1 MREDRTKEQ
10 LMEEL
15 VRLRQRVAELE
26 AAKAEHKR
34 AEERVQAY
42 SLYLETLLR
51 INATLGSTAPLK
63 EVLKTIAQGA
73 GELFNYVGAL
83 IVVPDAT
90 GKRLILGAV
99 WGKRFVNL
107 AVRLTGFDIASF
119 SLPLTARENPIA
131 WAYLSGELQAWSR
144 APERIVIGVEPAIS
158 PKLAPLIERA
168 MGARLAA
175 CVPLPAG
182 ERVVGVLV
190 VLSPRE
196 QLSDQ
201 ERAILLGLA
210 DQAGLAIKNARLYEA
225 AQQEIAARK
234 RVEEELRHERD
245 RIQKYLDV
253 ARVMMV
259 ALNARGEITLINQ
272 KGCEVLGYEESELV
286 GKNWF
291 DTCLPVQIREEVKP
305 VFRRLMA
312 GEIEPVEY
320 YENPIVTRFGE
331 ERIIAWHNTVLTDDA
346 GNVIGILSSGEDI
359 TERVRA
365 EEELQHTLAK
375 LREALGGII
384 QTVASIVEVKD
395 PYTAGHQRRVADLAQ
410 AIATEMGLPQEQI
423 EGIRMTGLIHD
434 LGKIAIPA
442 EILSTPSRLNDIQWD
457 MIKTHPQVGYD
468 ILKRIDFPWPVAKI
482 VLQHHE
488 RMDGS
493 GYPQGLSGEE
503 IMLEARILA
512 VADVVEAMVS
522 HRPYRPAHSIDE
534 ALEEISRNRGILYD
548 PEVVD
553 ACVRLFTEKGFKLK

>member
-375 LREALGGII
+375 LREALGGTI

-423 EGIRMTGLIHD
+423 EGIRMAGLIHD
-434 LGKIAIPA
+434 LGKIAVPT
-442 EILSTPSRLNDIQWD
+442 EILSKPGRLNDLELSLV
-457 MIKTHPQVGYD
+457 KTHPQVGYD

>member
-384 QTVASIVEVKD
+384 QTVVSIVEVKD

>member
-423 EGIRMTGLIHD
+423 EGIRMAGLIHD
-434 LGKIAIPA
+434 LGKIAVPT
-442 EILSTPSRLNDIQWD
+442 EILSKPGRLNDLELSLV
-457 MIKTHPQVGYD
+457 KTHPQVGYD

-493 GYPQGLSGEE
+493 GYPQGLSGDE

-512 VADVVEAMVS
+512 VADVVEAMSS

-553 ACVRLFTEKGFKLK
+553 ACVRLFTEKGFEFE

>member
-107 AVRLTGFDIASF
+107 AVRLTGFDMASF
-119 SLPLTARENPIA
+119 SLPLTARENPMA

>member
-63 EVLKTIAQGA
+63 EVLETIVQGA
-73 GELFNYVGAL
+73 GELLNYVGAL